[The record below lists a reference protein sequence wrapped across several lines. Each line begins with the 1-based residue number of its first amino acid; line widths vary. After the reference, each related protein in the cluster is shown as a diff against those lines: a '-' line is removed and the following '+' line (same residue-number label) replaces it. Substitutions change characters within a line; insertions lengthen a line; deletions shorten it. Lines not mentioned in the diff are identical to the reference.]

1 MSVSR
6 RSFIHNALAA
16 GSMFPLFS
24 MNYSR
29 GTVELKIKNKDE
41 DYWKKVAGMYHQ
53 NVKFINLESGY
64 FSPSPES
71 VKDYWVNFVNEINE
85 SPSYYMRTRQN
96 EMREKVREKLA
107 NYAGVAKDELVLT
120 RNTTESMN
128 IIIQGIKLEE
138 GDEILRTNLEYPN
151 MIQALDM
158 RERRFGTKV
167 RIVDVPIHPT
177 SQDEIV
183 EKVIGAVNKK
193 TKVIL
198 ISHMVFLNG
207 QVFSVKEVCKK
218 AREMGIE
225 TIVDGAHS
233 FSHVDMDVSEI
244 GCDYYASS
252 LHKWL
257 GAPLGNGLLY
267 VKKGNAE
274 RLWPLYGDTAY
285 EDDNI
290 MKLEHLGTRPC
301 SDQNGIIPAVDFNLE
316 IGKVEKSKRL
326 KFLQM
331 RWATELKDHKNI
343 ILNTPLGEG
352 QSFGIANV
360 GVKSL
365 QPSELADKL
374 FDEHDIFTV
383 PIDDDRG
390 IRGIRV
396 SPNLYSTTEDIDKFI
411 EAMLTIAA

>member
-6 RSFIHNALAA
+6 RTFIHNSIAA
-16 GSMFPLFS
+16 GTLFPLFS
-24 MNYSR
+24 MDFKKDSYSLND
-29 GTVELKIKNKDE
+29 LKRDE
-41 DYWKKVAGMYHQ
+41 NYWKKVADMYHQ

-85 SPSYYMRTRQN
+85 SPSYYMRTRQT
-96 EMREKVREKLA
+96 EMREKVRKTLA
-107 NYAGVAKDELVLT
+107 DYAGVQTDELILT

-128 IIIQGIKLEE
+128 IIIQGIKLEK

-151 MIQALDM
+151 IIQALDM

-167 RIVDVPIHPT
+167 RIVDVPIHPK
-177 SQDEIV
+177 SQQEIV
-183 EKVIGAVNKK
+183 DMVIGAVNKK

-207 QVFSVKEVCKK
+207 QVFPVKEVCAK
-218 AREMGIE
+218 AREMGLE

-244 GCDYYASS
+244 GCDYYGSS

-285 EDDNI
+285 DDDNI

-316 IGKVEKSKRL
+316 IGKKEKSERL

-331 RWATELKDHKNI
+331 RWASELKDNKNI

-352 QSFGIANV
+352 QSYGIANV
-360 GVKSL
+360 GVKNL
-365 QPSELADKL
+365 HPSELADKL
-374 FDEHDIFTV
+374 FDDHNIFTV

-390 IRGIRV
+390 IRGVRV
-396 SPNLYSTTEDIDKFI
+396 SPNLYSTVEDIDKFI

>member
-24 MNYSR
+24 MNYPK
-29 GTVELKIKNKDE
+29 GKIELKIKNKDE
-41 DYWKKVAGMYHQ
+41 DYWRKVAGMYHQ

-128 IIIQGIKLEE
+128 IIIQGIKLEK

-151 MIQALDM
+151 IIQALDM

-167 RIVDVPIHPT
+167 RIVDVPIHPI

-207 QVFSVKEVCKK
+207 QVFPVKEVCKK
-218 AREMGIE
+218 AREMDIE

-331 RWATELKDHKNI
+331 RWAKELKDHKNI

>member
-1 MSVSR
+1 
-6 RSFIHNALAA
+6 
-16 GSMFPLFS
+16 MFPLFS
-24 MNYSR
+24 MNYPK
-29 GTVELKIKNKDE
+29 GKIELKIKNKDE

-151 MIQALDM
+151 IIQALDM

-167 RIVDVPIHPT
+167 RIVDVPIHPI

-207 QVFSVKEVCKK
+207 QVFPVKEVCKK

-331 RWATELKDHKNI
+331 RWAKELKDHKNI

>member
-29 GTVELKIKNKDE
+29 DKVELKIKNKDE
-41 DYWKKVAGMYHQ
+41 DYWRKVAGMYHQ

-158 RERRFGTKV
+158 REKRFGTKV
-167 RIVDVPIHPT
+167 RIVDVPIHPI

-207 QVFSVKEVCKK
+207 QVFPVKEVCKK

-343 ILNTPLGEG
+343 ILNTPLGQG

>member
-6 RSFIHNALAA
+6 RDFIHKSIAA
-16 GSMFPLFS
+16 GSLFPLFS
-24 MNYSR
+24 MDY
-29 GTVELKIKNKDE
+29 KKNRIDLNAKYRDE
-41 DYWKKVAGMYHQ
+41 KYWNDVANMYHQ
-53 NVKFINLESGY
+53 NINFINLESGY

-71 VKDYWVNFVNEINE
+71 VKNYWVDFVNEINE
-85 SPSYYMRTRQN
+85 SPSYYMRTRQT
-96 EMREKVREKLA
+96 EMREQVRNKLA
-107 NYAGVAKDELVLT
+107 NYAGIQSDELVLT

-128 IIIQGIKLEE
+128 IIIQGIKLDK

-151 MIQALDM
+151 IIQALDM

-167 RIVDVPIHPT
+167 RIVDVPIHPKN
-177 SQDEIV
+177 QQEIV
-183 EKVIGAVNKK
+183 DKVISAVNKK

-207 QVFSVKEVCKK
+207 QVFPVKEVCAK
-218 AREMGIE
+218 ARELGLE

-233 FSHVDMDVSEI
+233 FSHVDMDISEI

-267 VKKGNAE
+267 VKKGNVN

-301 SDQNGIIPAVDFNLE
+301 SDQNGIIPAIDFNLE
-316 IGKVEKSKRL
+316 IGKKEKSKRL

-331 RWATELKDHKNI
+331 HWASELKENKNI
-343 ILNTPLGEG
+343 ILNTPLEEG
-352 QSFGIANV
+352 QSYGIANV
-360 GVKSL
+360 GVKNL
-365 QPSELADKL
+365 PPSKLADKL
-374 FDEHDIFTV
+374 FDDHNIFTV

-390 IRGIRV
+390 IRGVRV
-396 SPNLYSTTEDIDKFI
+396 SPNLYSTVEDIDKFI
-411 EAMLTIAA
+411 EAMLKIAA

>member
-6 RSFIHNALAA
+6 RDFIHKSIAA
-16 GSMFPLFS
+16 GSLFPLFS
-24 MNYSR
+24 MSYDRDVIN
-29 GTVELKIKNKDE
+29 IKNNYRGE
-41 DYWKKVAGMYHQ
+41 NYWNNIAGMYHQ

-71 VKDYWVNFVNEINE
+71 VKDYWINYVNEINE
-85 SPSYYMRTRQN
+85 SPSYYMRNSQVD
-96 EMREKVREKLA
+96 MREKVREKLA
-107 NYAGVAKDELVLT
+107 NYSGIKTSELVLT

-128 IIIQGIKLEE
+128 IIIQGIKLKK

-151 MIQALDM
+151 IIQALDM

-177 SQDEIV
+177 SQQEIV
-183 EKVIGAVNKK
+183 DNVIGAVNKK

-207 QVFSVKEVCKK
+207 QVFPVKEVCAK
-218 AREMGIE
+218 AREMGLE

-233 FSHVDMDVSEI
+233 FSHVDMDISEI

-267 VKKGNAE
+267 IREGKAE
-274 RLWPLYGDTAY
+274 RLWPLYGDTDY
-285 EDDNI
+285 DDDNI

-316 IGKVEKSKRL
+316 IGKTEKSQRL

-331 RWATELKDHKNI
+331 RWASELKRNKNI

-352 QSFGIANV
+352 QSYGIANV
-360 GVKSL
+360 GVKNL
-365 QPSELADKL
+365 HPSELADKL
-374 FDEHDIFTV
+374 FDDHNIFTV

-390 IRGIRV
+390 IRGVRV

>member
-6 RSFIHNALAA
+6 RDFIHKSIAA
-16 GSMFPLFS
+16 GSLFPLFS
-24 MNYSR
+24 MDY
-29 GTVELKIKNKDE
+29 KKNKIDLNAKYRDE
-41 DYWKKVAGMYHQ
+41 KYWNDVANMYHQ
-53 NVKFINLESGY
+53 NINFINLESGY

-71 VKDYWVNFVNEINE
+71 VKNYWVGFVNEINE
-85 SPSYYMRTRQN
+85 SPSYYMRTRQT
-96 EMREKVREKLA
+96 EMREKVRNKLA
-107 NYAGVAKDELVLT
+107 NYAGIQSDELVLT

-128 IIIQGIKLEE
+128 IIIQGIKLDK

-151 MIQALDM
+151 IIQALDM

-167 RIVDVPIHPT
+167 RIVDVPIHPKN
-177 SQDEIV
+177 QQEIV
-183 EKVIGAVNKK
+183 DKVISAVNKK

-207 QVFSVKEVCKK
+207 QVFPVKEVCAK
-218 AREMGIE
+218 ARELGLE

-233 FSHVDMDVSEI
+233 FSHVDMDISEI

-267 VKKGNAE
+267 VKKGNVN

-301 SDQNGIIPAVDFNLE
+301 SDQNGIIPAIDFNLE
-316 IGKVEKSKRL
+316 IGKKEKSKRL

-331 RWATELKDHKNI
+331 RWASELKENKNI
-343 ILNTPLGEG
+343 ILNTPLEEG
-352 QSFGIANV
+352 QSYGIANV
-360 GVKSL
+360 GVKNL
-365 QPSELADKL
+365 PPSKLADKL
-374 FDEHDIFTV
+374 FDDHNIFTV

-390 IRGIRV
+390 IRGVRV
-396 SPNLYSTTEDIDKFI
+396 SPNLYSTVEDIDKFI
-411 EAMLTIAA
+411 EAMLKIAA